1 MPKSFRKDRLKLAKS
16 YALYYGHGRDNEL
29 ALFDIAIIDFKG
41 HTMEEIN
48 KLKVKNTLVITYLS
62 IFEVS
67 PNEAIF
73 KELSEEDFWLVDGDR
88 VQNEAYGT
96 YLVSLKSKKW
106 LNYLLNEVKR
116 QLIVF
121 ESDGIFLDT
130 VGDIENYGLPY
141 NLRQQQLKVVVN
153 LLYALKM
160 LYPNHLFIQNNG
172 LEEVCLHTAMYIDGI
187 CWENPPLNLNE
198 SYEWVEV
205 ITNRLLKLKL
215 DFDIQILLLLEE
227 SIEKERNSYEKA
239 KKLARKQG
247 FLLYNAS
254 GKYVDGI
261 NLAK

>member
-1 MPKSFRKDRLKLAKS
+1 MPKSFRKDRMKLAKS
-16 YALYYGHGRDNEL
+16 YALYYGHGRGNEL
-29 ALFDIAIIDFKG
+29 ALFDIAIIDSKG
-41 HTMEEIN
+41 HTTEDIN

-73 KELSEEDFWLVDGDR
+73 KELSEEDFWLIDGER

-106 LNYLLNEVKR
+106 LNYLLIEVKR
-116 QLIVF
+116 QLVVF

-130 VGDIENYGLPY
+130 IGDIENDGLPY
-141 NLRQQQLKVVVN
+141 NLRQQQLKGVVN
-153 LLYALKM
+153 FLYALKI

-205 ITNRLLKLKL
+205 ITNRLLKFKL

-239 KKLARKQG
+239 KKLARKQE
-247 FLLYNAS
+247 FLLYNAP